1 MTTKEKVLLESLK
14 LFSKKGYDAVGVEE
28 IANAVGIKAPSIYKH
43 YKGKKDIFEAI
54 FEETSKRYDSFADSI
69 AVHMTYSEHDIQTLN
84 EISPDIL
91 I

>member
-43 YKGKKDIFEAI
+43 YKGKKDIFIYRYA
-54 FEETSKRYDSFADSI
+54 FGHSKGSQCLYVFSVGFMQSDFHFASLCC
-69 AVHMTYSEHDIQTLN
+69 V
-84 EISPDIL
+84 
-91 I
+91 